1 MVNKPG
7 AAMAVAADVGRQA
20 DVEALV
26 EQVLSSFEQV
36 DLLIN
41 NAGECCIHCVDAA
54 ACSAYVFSSR
64 S

>member
-1 MVNKPG
+1 
-7 AAMAVAADVGRQA
+7 MAVAADVGRQA